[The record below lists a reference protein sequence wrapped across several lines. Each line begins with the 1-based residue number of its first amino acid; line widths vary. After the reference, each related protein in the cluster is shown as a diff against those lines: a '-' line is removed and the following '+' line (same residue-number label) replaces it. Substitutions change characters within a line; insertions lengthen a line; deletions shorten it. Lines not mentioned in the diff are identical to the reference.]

1 METYNLCF
9 FFERGES
16 MANEAI
22 NHVVEVERTIAKI
35 RQDAKEKMN
44 ELNNIKNEQLDKIE
58 QELQNEIQAFKKMK
72 KQALENQLA
81 RNVADNKQSIQTI
94 AEEYNNN
101 YAAKKEELSDYIVKE
116 VLSRYG
122 S

>member
-1 METYNLCF
+1 
-9 FFERGES
+9 

-81 RNVADNKQSIQTI
+81 RNVTDNKQSIQTI